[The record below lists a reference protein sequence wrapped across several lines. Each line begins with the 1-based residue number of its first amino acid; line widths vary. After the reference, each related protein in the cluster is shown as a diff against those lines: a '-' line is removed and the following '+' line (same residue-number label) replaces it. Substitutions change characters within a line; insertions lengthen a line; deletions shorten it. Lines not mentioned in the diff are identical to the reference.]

1 MASSYSILNKIRI
14 HIFSGL
20 KPEMWASNSDRD
32 NGLLLRCPTLSYTNQ
47 RRETSPACTNVGSE
61 SFRKAKCNRPIR
73 AVRTRTTLDSRI
85 AEHRDGTLP
94 FLFTAPTLA
103 VYVALVVHPCT
114 LPTSLHCRMSSTYS
128 RCVASESY
136 SFEKTGF
143 SPSLIHIFHAF

>member
-1 MASSYSILNKIRI
+1 MGFEFRP
-14 HIFSGL
+14 GQW
-20 KPEMWASNSDRD
+20 P
-32 NGLLLRCPTLSYTNQ
+32 LLRCPTLSYTNQ

-94 FLFTAPTLA
+94 FLFTAPTRA
-103 VYVALVVHPCT
+103 VYVALVVHPCP
-114 LPTSLHCRMSSTYS
+114 LSTSLHYRMSSTYS

-136 SFEKTGF
+136 SFEKIGF
-143 SPSLIHIFHAF
+143 SPSLIHIFHAI